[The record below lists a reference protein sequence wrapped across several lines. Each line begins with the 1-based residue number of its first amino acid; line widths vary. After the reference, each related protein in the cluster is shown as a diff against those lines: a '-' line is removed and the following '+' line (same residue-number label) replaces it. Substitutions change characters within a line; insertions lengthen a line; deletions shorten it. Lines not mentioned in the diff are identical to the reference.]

1 LPDDTPRV
9 DAATVLPASDS
20 PAEIPRSEPRSRK
33 VLVCDDT
40 DANRYAVSRW
50 LRAAGFEVLE
60 AATGGE
66 ALALARPDVDLIVLD
81 VRLPDQS
88 GFEVLRKLKADRRLA
103 DIPVIQLSASFTT
116 SEWRTHGLEA
126 GADAFLTQPVEA
138 RELVATA
145 RSLLRIREAEER
157 VRNAAREWR
166 ATFDALDQAV
176 ILLDRQGTVLRC
188 NRLAARLLRRDFPQ
202 IIHRPLSEALEG
214 ADADTAMA
222 LSGAARAAQ
231 TSGSEGVRLDVSV
244 GDRWYVVYALQVT
257 AGEDGSFAGV
267 VCVLAEITDQMRLVE
282 GERTAR
288 AEADMANHAKSQ
300 FLAMMSHEIRTPINA
315 IIGYADLLDAG
326 IGGNLSADQR
336 GYLERLRASSTH
348 LLGLVNDI
356 LDLSKV
362 DAGQMTVSREGC
374 STRMVIEAAAAL
386 LRPQA
391 EARGIELDTGEDC
404 PDLPFLGDEHRTRQ
418 ILVNLL
424 SNAVKFTAPGGSV
437 RVRCELAEALPGDGT
452 AGSRASERRG
462 PWVRLFVRDTGI
474 GIPASQHAAVFEP
487 FVQGE
492 QGKTRTHG
500 GTGLGLTISRRLA
513 RLMGGDLTLESTP
526 GEGSTFSLWL
536 PPLRRTRETPPMG
549 GARQPDASSR
559 RSRALVEVG
568 QRLQANTNALVE
580 ALVRRMREDDANFPA
595 ARQLR
600 QSLLEDHYPSFIA
613 DVGAQMTIVGESGGE
628 ASVLFGDGARIE
640 QIIAELHGRQRAALG
655 WTEEQVAREYVILED
670 ETDAELRTQAGPDD
684 ESAMEVVRALVRAA
698 ATTSVRST
706 RMARRGGSR

>member
-1 LPDDTPRV
+1 MPDDIPTNEPAILPGPDVSAQLPR
-9 DAATVLPASDS
+9 AAERGRT
-20 PAEIPRSEPRSRK
+20 

-40 DANRYAVSRW
+40 DANRYAASRW
-50 LRAAGFEVLE
+50 LRNAGFEVLE
-60 AATGGE
+60 AATGAE
-66 ALALARPDVDLIVLD
+66 ALALARPDIDLIVLD

-88 GFEVLRKLKADRRLA
+88 GFDVLKKLKADRRLA

-126 GADAFLTQPVEA
+126 GADAFLTQPVES

-176 ILLDRQGTVLRC
+176 ILLDQQGTVLRC
-188 NRLAARLLRRDFPQ
+188 NRLAARLLNRDFPQ
-202 IIHRPLSEALEG
+202 IIHRPLSEVLEG
-214 ADADTAMA
+214 ADTDTAMA
-222 LSGAARAAQ
+222 LHGAARAAQ
-231 TSGSEGVRLDVSV
+231 TSGSEGVRLDVAM
-244 GDRWYVVYALQVT
+244 GDRWYVVYALPVT
-257 AGEDGSFAGV
+257 AGEDGTFAGV

-282 GERTAR
+282 GERAAR

-315 IIGYADLLDAG
+315 IMGYSDLLDAG
-326 IGGNLSADQR
+326 IGGNLSDDQR

-374 STRMVIEAAAAL
+374 STRMVIDGAAAL

-391 EARGIELDTGEDC
+391 EARGISLDTGEDC

-437 RVRCELAEALPGDGT
+437 SVRCELADALPGDGT
-452 AGSRASERRG
+452 TESRPSERRG
-462 PWVRLFVRDTGI
+462 PWVRLKVSDTGI
-474 GIPASQHAAVFEP
+474 GIPASQQAAVFEP

-513 RLMGGDLTLESTP
+513 RLMGGDLTLESAP

-536 PPLRRTRETPPMG
+536 PPLRRARETPPMG
-549 GARQPDASSR
+549 GARQADVTSR

-568 QRLQANTNALVE
+568 QRLRASANSLTE
-580 ALVRRMREDDANFPA
+580 ALVRRMREDDTTFPA

-600 QSLLEDHYPSFIA
+600 QSLLEDHYPSFLA
-613 DVGAQMTIVGESGGE
+613 DVGAQMAIVGESGGE

-670 ETDAELRTQAGPDD
+670 EVDALMRQQSGVD
-684 ESAMEVVRALVRAA
+684 EEGAMDVVRALFRAA
-698 ATTSVRST
+698 ATTSVRAT
-706 RMARRGGSR
+706 RLARRDSRR

>member
-1 LPDDTPRV
+1 LPDDTLPQNDQAALPGA
-9 DAATVLPASDS
+9 DA
-20 PAEIPRSEPRSRK
+20 PAEIPAIPAKARR

-40 DANRYAVSRW
+40 DANRYAVARW
-50 LRAAGFEVLE
+50 LRSAGFEVLE
-60 AATGGE
+60 ATTGGE

-88 GFEVLRKLKADRRLA
+88 GFDVLRKLKSDRRLA

-176 ILLDRQGTVLRC
+176 ILLDNAGRVLRC
-188 NRLAARLLRRDFPQ
+188 NQLAAKLLHRDFPE
-202 IIHRPLSEALEG
+202 IIHRPLAEVLVG
-214 ADADTAMA
+214 ADPDTAMA

-231 TSGSEGVRLDVSV
+231 SSGSEGVRLDVAL
-244 GDRWYVVYALQVT
+244 GDRWYVVYALRVT

-282 GERTAR
+282 GERAAR
-288 AEADMANHAKSQ
+288 AEADMANHAKSE

-315 IIGYADLLDAG
+315 IMGYADLLDAG

-362 DAGQMTVSREGC
+362 DAGQMTVSRDPC
-374 STRMVIEAAAAL
+374 STRAVIDAATAL
-386 LRPQA
+386 LGPQA
-391 EARGIELDTGEDC
+391 EARGIELDAGEDC
-404 PDLPFLGDEHRTRQ
+404 PDLPFVGDEHRTRQ

-424 SNAVKFTAPGGSV
+424 SNAVKFTNPGGTV
-437 RVRCELAEALPGDGT
+437 QVRCEQADALPGDGANT
-452 AGSRASERRG
+452 SRPGERRG
-462 PWVRLFVRDTGI
+462 PWICVRVIDTGI
-474 GIPASQHAAVFEP
+474 GIPASQLAAVFEP
-487 FVQGE
+487 FIQGE

-513 RLMGGDLTLESTP
+513 RLMGGDLTAESTP

-536 PPLRRTRETPPMG
+536 PPLRLSRETPPMG
-549 GARQPDASSR
+549 IRHTDAGSR
-559 RSRALVEVG
+559 RARALVEVG
-568 QRLQANTNALVE
+568 TRLQANVSAVVE
-580 ALVRRMREDDANFPA
+580 ILVRRLREDESNFPL

-600 QSLLEDHYPSFIA
+600 QSLLEDHYPSFLA
-613 DVGAQMTIVGESGGE
+613 DVAAQMTIVGESGGE

-640 QIIAELHGRQRAALG
+640 QIIADLHGRQRAALG

-670 ETDAELRTQAGPDD
+670 EADAVLRTSGGPDE
-684 ESAMEVVRALVRAA
+684 ESALDVVRALFRAA

-706 RMARRGGSR
+706 RQARRER

>member
-1 LPDDTPRV
+1 MPDDTPPPDGAIALPGA
-9 DAATVLPASDS
+9 DA
-20 PAEIPRSEPRSRK
+20 PAEIATAEPRRRT

-50 LRAAGFEVLE
+50 LRNAGFDVLE

-88 GFEVLRKLKADRRLA
+88 GFDVLRKLKSDRRLA

-126 GADAFLTQPVEA
+126 GADAFLTQPIEA

-176 ILLDRQGTVLRC
+176 ILLDQRGTVLRC
-188 NRLAARLLRRDFPQ
+188 NRLAARVLRRDFPQ
-202 IIHRPLSEALEG
+202 IIHRPLSEVLQD

-231 TSGSEGVRLDVSV
+231 SSGSEGVRLNVSL
-244 GDRWYVVYALQVT
+244 GDRWYVVYALRVT
-257 AGEDGSFAGV
+257 AGEDGRFAGV

-282 GERTAR
+282 GERAAR
-288 AEADMANHAKSQ
+288 AEADMANHAKSE

-315 IIGYADLLDAG
+315 IMGYADLLDAG
-326 IGGNLSADQR
+326 IGGKLSEDQR
-336 GYLERLRASSTH
+336 GYLDRLRASSTH
-348 LLGLVNDI
+348 LLGLVNDV

-374 STRMVIEAAAAL
+374 STRAVIDAAVAL

-391 EARGIELDTGEDC
+391 EARGIELDAGLDC

-424 SNAVKFTAPGGSV
+424 SNAVKFTSPGGSV
-437 RVRCELAEALPGDGT
+437 RVRCALAEVLPGDG
-452 AGSRASERRG
+452 AGGRPSERRG
-462 PWVRLFVRDTGI
+462 PWVCLRVIDTGI
-474 GIPASQHAAVFEP
+474 GIPATQQAAVFEP

-526 GEGSTFSLWL
+526 GTGSTFSLWL
-536 PPLRRTRETPPMG
+536 PPLRRSRETPPMG
-549 GARQPDASSR
+549 GVKQHDATSR

-568 QRLQANTNALVE
+568 QRLQSSVTVLVE
-580 ALVRRMREDDANFPA
+580 ALVRRMREDDATFPA
-595 ARQLR
+595 ARHLR
-600 QSLLEDHYPSFIA
+600 QSLLEDHYGSFLA
-613 DVGAQMTIVGESGGE
+613 DVGAQMTLVGESGGE

-640 QIIAELHGRQRAALG
+640 QVIAELHGRQRAGLG
-655 WTEEQVAREYVILED
+655 WREDQVAREYVILED
-670 ETDAELRTQAGPDD
+670 ETDAVLRTHAGADE
-684 ESAMEVVRALVRAA
+684 ESALEVVRALLRAA
-698 ATTSVRST
+698 ATTSVRAV
-706 RMARRGGSR
+706 RQARRDSSR

>member
-1 LPDDTPRV
+1 LPDDTTPV
-9 DAATVLPASDS
+9 DAGPPLPGADAPSAVS
-20 PAEIPRSEPRSRK
+20 PGERPLRT

-50 LRAAGFEVLE
+50 LRNAGFKVLE

-88 GFEVLRKLKADRRLA
+88 GFDVLRTLKADRRLA

-176 ILLDRQGTVLRC
+176 ILLDRGGTVLRC
-188 NRLAARLLRRDFPQ
+188 NRLAARLLGRDFPD
-202 IIHRPLSEALEG
+202 IIHRPLSEVLVG

-231 TSGSEGVRLDVSV
+231 TSGNEGVRLDVSI
-244 GDRWYVVYALQVT
+244 GDRWYVVYALPVT
-257 AGEDGSFAGV
+257 AGEDGTFAGV

-282 GERTAR
+282 GERAAR
-288 AEADMANHAKSQ
+288 AEADMANHAKSE

-315 IIGYADLLDAG
+315 IMGYADLLDAG
-326 IGGNLSADQR
+326 IGGNLSEDQR
-336 GYLERLRASSTH
+336 GYLDRLRASSTH

-362 DAGQMTVSREGC
+362 DAGQMTVSRDPC
-374 STRMVIEAAAAL
+374 STRAVIDTGVAL
-386 LRPQA
+386 VRPQA
-391 EARGIELDTGEDC
+391 EARGIELDAGEDC

-437 RVRCELAEALPGDGT
+437 RVRCELAEALPGDGN
-452 AGSRASERRG
+452 AASRPGERRG
-462 PWVRLFVRDTGI
+462 PWVCLRVIDTGI
-474 GIPASQHAAVFEP
+474 GIPASQQNAVFEP

-526 GEGSTFSLWL
+526 GKGSTFSLWL
-536 PPLRRTRETPPMG
+536 PPLRRVRETPPMG
-549 GARQPDASSR
+549 GARQPDAGSR
-559 RSRALVEVG
+559 RARALVEVG
-568 QRLQANTNALVE
+568 QRLQEKVSSIVE
-580 ALVRRMREDDANFPA
+580 ALVRRMREDDVNFPA
-595 ARQLR
+595 ARPLR
-600 QSLLEDHYPSFIA
+600 QSLLEDHYPSFLA
-613 DVGAQMTIVGESGGE
+613 DVAAQMTIVGESGGE

-670 ETDAELRTQAGPDD
+670 EADAVLRTHAVPDE
-684 ESAMEVVRALVRAA
+684 ESALEVVRALFRAA
-698 ATTSVRST
+698 ATTSVRSI
-706 RMARRGGSR
+706 RQARRDGSR

>member
-1 LPDDTPRV
+1 MPDDGRAKDGAV
-9 DAATVLPASDS
+9 GVRAADVPSAVTGG
-20 PAEIPRSEPRSRK
+20 EPRART

-40 DANRYAVSRW
+40 AGNRYAVSQW
-50 LRAAGFEVLE
+50 LRGAGFDVLE
-60 AATGGE
+60 ASTGGE
-66 ALALARPDVDLIVLD
+66 ALALARPDLDLIVLD

-88 GFEVLRKLKADRRLA
+88 GFDVLKKLKADRRLA

-176 ILLDRQGTVLRC
+176 ILLDHQGTVLRC
-188 NRLAARLLRRDFPQ
+188 NRLAARLLGRDFPE
-202 IIHRPLSEALEG
+202 IIHRPLSEVLVG

-222 LSGAARAAQ
+222 LGGAARAAQ
-231 TSGSEGVRLDVSV
+231 ASDGEGVRLDVPI
-244 GDRWYVVYALQVT
+244 GDRWYVVYALPVK
-257 AGEDGSFAGV
+257 AGEDGTFSGV

-282 GERTAR
+282 GERAAR
-288 AEADMANHAKSQ
+288 AEADMANHAKSE

-315 IIGYADLLDAG
+315 IMGYADLLDAG
-326 IGGNLSADQR
+326 IGGGLSDDQR
-336 GYLERLRASSTH
+336 GYLDRLRTSSTH

-362 DAGQMTVSREGC
+362 DAGQMTVSRDPC
-374 STRMVIEAAAAL
+374 STGAVIDAAAAL

-391 EARGIELDTGEDC
+391 EARGIELDAAEDS

-424 SNAVKFTAPGGSV
+424 SNAVKFTGPGGTV
-437 RVRCELAEALPGDGT
+437 RVRCELADAVPHDGASASRPG
-452 AGSRASERRG
+452 ERRG
-462 PWVRLFVRDTGI
+462 PWVCLRVSDTGI
-474 GIPASQHAAVFEP
+474 GIPVTQHSSVFEP
-487 FVQGE
+487 FVQAE

-526 GEGSTFSLWL
+526 GKGSTFSLWL
-536 PPLRRTRETPPMG
+536 PPLRRSRETPPVG
-549 GARQPDASSR
+549 TARQSDVASR
-559 RSRALVEVG
+559 RARALVEVG
-568 QRLQANTNALVE
+568 QRLQGSVGAIVE
-580 ALVRRMREDDANFPA
+580 SLTRRMREDDTNFPV
-595 ARQLR
+595 ARHLR
-600 QSLLEDHYPSFIA
+600 QSLLEDHYPSFLA
-613 DVGAQMTIVGESGGE
+613 DVAAQMTIVGESGGE
-628 ASVLFGDGARIE
+628 ASALFGDGARIE
-640 QIIAELHGRQRAALG
+640 QVIADLHGRQRAALG
-655 WTEEQVAREYVILED
+655 WSADQVAREYVILED
-670 ETDAELRTQAGPDD
+670 ETDAALRTHTVPDE
-684 ESAMEVVRALVRAA
+684 ESALEVVRALLRAA

-706 RMARRGGSR
+706 RQARRDGSR

>member
-1 LPDDTPRV
+1 MPDDLPRG
-9 DAATVLPASDS
+9 DAALALPGADVPSAV
-20 PAEIPRSEPRSRK
+20 PAAEQPTRTA
-33 VLVCDDT
+33 LVCGDT
-40 DANRYAVSRW
+40 EANRSTAARS
-50 LRAAGFEVLE
+50 LRGAGFIVRE
-60 AATGGE
+60 AATGAE
-66 ALALARPDVDLIVLD
+66 ALAVARPDLDLIVLD

-88 GFEVLRKLKADRRLA
+88 GFDVLRALKADRRLA
-103 DIPVIQLSASFTT
+103 DIPVIQLSASLTT

-145 RSLLRIREAEER
+145 RSLFRIREAEER

-176 ILLDRQGTVLRC
+176 ILLDQAGTVLRC
-188 NRLAARLLRRDFPQ
+188 NRLAARLLGRDFPQ
-202 IIHRPLSEALEG
+202 IIHRPLSEVLVG
-214 ADADTAMA
+214 ADPDTAMA

-231 TSGSEGVRLDVSV
+231 TSGGEGARLDVSI
-244 GDRWYVVYALQVT
+244 GERWYVVYALPVT

-282 GERTAR
+282 GERAAR
-288 AEADMANHAKSQ
+288 AEADMANQAKSE

-315 IIGYADLLDAG
+315 IMGYADILDAG
-326 IGGNLSADQR
+326 IGGDLSEDQR
-336 GYLERLRASSTH
+336 GYLDRLRASSAH

-362 DAGQMTVSREGC
+362 DAGHMTVSRDPC
-374 STRMVIEAAAAL
+374 STRAVIEAGAAL

-391 EARGIELDTGEDC
+391 EARGIALDAGDHS

-437 RVRCELAEALPGDGT
+437 RVRCELAEALPGDET
-452 AGSRASERRG
+452 APTRPGERRG
-462 PWVRLFVRDTGI
+462 PWVCLRVADTGI
-474 GIPASQHAAVFEP
+474 GIPPGQQHAIFEP
-487 FVQGE
+487 FVQAE

-526 GEGSTFSLWL
+526 GTGSTFSLWL
-536 PPLRRTRETPPMG
+536 PPLRLGRETPPMG
-549 GARQPDASSR
+549 GARLPDGASR

-568 QRLQANTNALVE
+568 QRLQEGVGAIVE
-580 ALVRRMREDDANFPA
+580 SLVRRMREDDTNFPA

-600 QSLLEDHYPSFIA
+600 QSLLEDHYPSFLA
-613 DVGAQMTIVGESGGE
+613 DVAAQMTIVGESGGE

-640 QIIAELHGRQRAALG
+640 QVIAELHGRQRAALG

-670 ETDAELRTQAGPDD
+670 EADALLRTHAVLSD
-684 ESAMEVVRALVRAA
+684 ERALEVVRALFRAA

-706 RMARRGGSR
+706 RQARQDGSR